1 MTPTSSPSSSSSS
14 LREETTP
21 TEPLR
26 RPGTLS
32 PAELASLDGHD
43 ALRIA
48 AVSKRFVKSGRPRW
62 LTRGANKPKSAK
74 IVRAVDDV
82 TLTIRRREIFGV
94 LGSNGSGKSTLLHV
108 AGLLDRENGAVVTAT
123 EITRRYGEGDT
134 AVDALRG
141 VTLEVAPSQLTAI
154 MGPSGSGKSTLIR
167 LISTLLLPDDGKIEV
182 FGHDVEREER
192 AVQRLINRVSVEAAF
207 FRKLSPMENLLYS
220 ARLYGLTARQARP
233 MITEILTRLGIKR
246 DRISQPLE
254 NMSRGMQQKVAIAR
268 AFLTAPILLL
278 LDEPTTG
285 LDPRS
290 KQDVQVFIRELR
302 DTHDATIL
310 LTTHDMD
317 EADALCD
324 LIAIIDGGRIV
335 AQGTPAQLK
344 LDVAARLQLDHPA
357 TLTEVFL
364 AYTGRD
370 WEADEADDDEDDE
383 NDENTDEN
391 NHREGEKTL

>member
-94 LGSNGSGKSTLLHV
+94 LGSN
-108 AGLLDRENGAVVTAT
+108 
-123 EITRRYGEGDT
+123 
-134 AVDALRG
+134 
-141 VTLEVAPSQLTAI
+141 
-154 MGPSGSGKSTLIR
+154 GSGKSTLIR

-391 NHREGEKTL
+391 NHREGDKTL

>member
-1 MTPTSSPSSSSSS
+1 MSLTSSPSS
-14 LREETTP
+14 LHEETTP
-21 TEPLR
+21 PESLR
-26 RPGTLS
+26 RPGILTS
-32 PAELASLDGHD
+32 AELASLDGYD
-43 ALRIA
+43 ALHVM

-62 LTRGANKPKSAK
+62 LTRGANKRKSAK

-82 TLTIRRREIFGV
+82 TLTIHRREIFGV
-94 LGSNGSGKSTLLHV
+94 LGSNGSGKSTL
-108 AGLLDRENGAVVTAT
+108 
-123 EITRRYGEGDT
+123 
-134 AVDALRG
+134 
-141 VTLEVAPSQLTAI
+141 
-154 MGPSGSGKSTLIR
+154 IR
-167 LISTLLLPDDGKIEV
+167 LISTLLLADEGKIEV
-182 FGHDVEREER
+182 FGHDVGREER
-192 AVQRLINRVSVEAAF
+192 KVQRLINRVSVEAAF

-220 ARLYGLTARQARP
+220 ARLYGMTARQARP
-233 MITEILTRLGIKR
+233 MIVEILTRLGIKR

-324 LIAIIDGGRIV
+324 QIAIIDGGRIV
-335 AQGTPAQLK
+335 AQGTPEQLK
-344 LDVAARLQLDHPA
+344 LDVAARLGLDHPA

-370 WEADEADDDEDDE
+370 WEEDEADDEEDDDNE
-383 NDENTDEN
+383 TDEIN
-391 NHREGEKTL
+391 ETDAIDEHGVQEGK